1 MKFIKNIIYLSFN
14 QLKTKMKKA
23 LLLILLSAFTYTTVV
38 AQSDKFWIT
47 EKETVSEV
55 TKTAQRED
63 FPTDFT
69 LYQLNTVLLKQTLNA
84 ATDRFSGNSSVVIT
98 MPNSNGE
105 MERFQMF
112 EASNFEPTLQVQ
124 FPEIRAY
131 IGIGLDDPKAQVRM
145 SIDPKGIQTMTFRA
159 GQRTEFME
167 PYAADGSAYAFYVS
181 NRSKGKLPFSCSTV
195 DHSVTDR
202 LAADHDINVTEANNS
217 VLKTF
222 KLALSC
228 TGEYGVY
235 HGGTVVGALAAMN
248 ATMTRVNGIFEKDFA
263 VRMVL
268 VANNTSVIYTNAATD
283 PYASAAQMNLW
294 NAQLQST
301 LTTVIGEANYDVGHL
316 FGATGGGGNAGC
328 IGCVCV
334 DGQKGSGITS
344 PSNGVPAGDTFDIDY
359 VAHELGHQFGANH
372 TFSHAFEGS
381 GVNIEPGSGS
391 TIMGYAGITNYNVQ
405 GNSDDYFAYRSILQ
419 VQTNLLNK
427 TCPVSTPLTNPTLTV
442 TSGGNW
448 TIPQGTAFI
457 LTGTN
462 PTNNAGATFAW
473 EQNNNANATV
483 TGANSVC
490 FPTKSVGPN
499 FRSIIP
505 TATPVRYMP
514 AFSSVLNNSLSST
527 WESVSTIQRILNF
540 TLTARDNIANGG
552 QTNTASAAI
561 TVNAAVG
568 PFTVSS
574 QNSGSVS
581 WSQGSIQTITWN
593 VNNTN
598 TLVGSSE
605 VDILLSTDAG
615 VTFPTV
621 LAAAVPNDGS
631 QDIVVPNVLTQS
643 ARIMIRPTGNIYY
656 ALNSAFFPIG
666 YSCSGISNST
676 SATIADGLG
685 ANQAGATTVS
695 NTNST
700 ETGSITSIEVSVNVT
715 HSWIGDLVI
724 ALVHPDGTSLN
735 LWNRTCNNPQNG
747 NINVTFKDG
756 AGTIVC
762 GTPTSG
768 TYSPIQALAP
778 LLGKSKS
785 GNWSLRLTDFYN
797 GDTGTLNSWS
807 INFGCTLGNEDFS
820 LQSLVVY
827 PNPSNG
833 NFNVSFDNAS
843 AESVNISVFDI
854 RGRKIFDNDYQGGNS
869 FNQNIQ
875 LNNAQPGVY
884 LLNVTDGERKEVKRI
899 IVE

>member
-1 MKFIKNIIYLSFN
+1 
-14 QLKTKMKKA
+14 MKKT
-23 LLLILLSAFTYTTVV
+23 LLLILLTAFTFTSGM
-38 AQSDKFWIT
+38 AQADKFWVMT
-47 EKETVSEV
+47 KESVSEV
-55 TKTAQRED
+55 SKTAQRED
-63 FPTDFT
+63 FPAVSTM
-69 LYQLNTVLLKQTLNA
+69 YRLNTSLLKQTLMNA
-84 ATDRFSGNSSVVIT
+84 ADRFSGNSSVVVT
-98 MPNSNGE
+98 MPNALGE
-105 MERFQMF
+105 MERFQMY
-112 EASNFEPTLQVQ
+112 EASNFEPALQAQ

-131 IGIGLDDPKAQVRM
+131 IGIGLDDPKAQLRM
-145 SIDPKGIQTMTFRA
+145 SVDPKGIQTMTFRA

-167 PYAADGSAYAFYVS
+167 PYAADGSVYAFYVS
-181 NRSKGKLPFSCSTV
+181 TRTKGKLPFTCSTAE
-195 DHSVTDR
+195 HSVTDR
-202 LAADHDINVTEANNS
+202 LATDKDINVVEANNL

-222 KLALSC
+222 RLALSC
-228 TGEYGVY
+228 TGEYTTF
-235 HGGTVVGALAAMN
+235 HGGNVAGALAAMN
-248 ATMTRVNGIFEKDFA
+248 ATMTRVNGVFEKDFA
-263 VRMVL
+263 VRMNII
-268 VANNTSVIYTNAATD
+268 ANNSAVIYTNAATD
-283 PYASAAQMNLW
+283 PYADSAQMNLW

-301 LTTVIGEANYDVGHL
+301 LTSVIGEANYDVGHL

-344 PSNGVPAGDTFDIDY
+344 PADGVPAGDTYDIDY

-372 TFSHAFEGS
+372 TFSHAVEGS

-427 TCPVSTPLTNPTLTV
+427 TCPISTPLTNPALTV

-462 PTNNAGATFAW
+462 PTNNPGATFTW
-473 EQNNNANATV
+473 EQNNNANSSV
-483 TGANSVC
+483 TGAQSVC

-499 FRSIIP
+499 FRSVIP

-514 AFSSVLNNSLSST
+514 AFSSVLNNSLSTT

-552 QTNTASAAI
+552 QTNTASTAI

-568 PFTVSS
+568 PFTVTS
-574 QNSGSVS
+574 QNSSTSS
-581 WSQGSIQTITWN
+581 WAQGSTQTITWN

-598 TLVGSSE
+598 TLVGSTE
-605 VDILLSTDAG
+605 VDILLSTDSGA
-615 VTFPTV
+615 TFSTV
-621 LAAAVPNDGS
+621 LAAATPNDGS

-656 ALNSAFFPIG
+656 ALNGAFFPIG
-666 YSCSGISNST
+666 YTCSGISNST
-676 SATIADGLG
+676 SAAITDGLG
-685 ANQAGATTVS
+685 ANLAGPTTVS
-695 NTNST
+695 NIVST
-700 ETGSITSIEVSVNVT
+700 ESGDITSIEVTVNVT

-724 ALVHPDGTSLN
+724 ALVHPDGTSRN

-768 TYSPIQALAP
+768 TYSPIQSLAP
-778 LLGKSKS
+778 FLGKPKS

-807 INFGCTLGNEDFS
+807 INFGCTLGKEDFS

-827 PNPSNG
+827 PNPSKG
-833 NFNVSFDNAS
+833 NFNVSFDNAAS
-843 AESVNISVFDI
+843 ESVNISVFDI
-854 RGRKIFDNDYQGGNS
+854 RGRKIFENDYQGGSN